1 VIVADFGSVM
11 LAIRTR
17 VSRERRRMERSV
29 MRMNDMTLTLDTVGF
44 AVGAAG
50 TLSRPAGGGIAGMNQ
65 QRDRVAVA
73 GGAR

>member
-1 VIVADFGSVM
+1 
-11 LAIRTR
+11 
-17 VSRERRRMERSV
+17 
-29 MRMNDMTLTLDTVGF
+29 MNDMTLTLDTVGF